1 MNVTDRFK
9 RNLLTGFA
17 ALFPILIT
25 VFLLSWLYIQLDRWI
40 GTRVNALCE
49 MLLARYPAVF
59 RLFYPDAP
67 PEVIAE
73 LSRRQ
78 AYAEVPAYVGVL
90 VGIAAAVTVIY
101 LMGTFIRGYVGGR
114 LMALVD
120 RFFERFPVIKNIY
133 PHARQ
138 VADFLF
144 GRVRSSRFKT
154 VVTIEY
160 PRRGSYSIGFLTGK
174 GLKDVEKAASHNLVS
189 VFVPTSPTPL
199 TGFIVM
205 VPPDEVW
212 ELDISVEEAFRF
224 CLTAGVLASKD
235 QRPEE
240 AYKHERLAGS
250 IPIVED
256 GEEANDNG

>member
-1 MNVTDRFK
+1 MKLVKNFK

-25 VFLLSWLYIQLDRWI
+25 GFLLSWLYVQLDRWI
-40 GTRVNALCE
+40 GTRVNAVCE
-49 MLLARYPAVF
+49 TLIARYPTLF
-59 RLFYPDAP
+59 SLFYPDAP
-67 PEVIAE
+67 PEVVAE

-78 AYAEVPAYVGVL
+78 AYVNVPAVLGVL
-90 VGIAAAVTVIY
+90 VGIITAIILIY
-101 LMGTFIRGYVGGR
+101 LLGTFIRGYIGGR

-154 VVTIEY
+154 VVCIQY
-160 PRRGSYSIGFLTGK
+160 PRRGSYSIGFLTGR
-174 GLKDVEKAASHNLVS
+174 GLKDVEETASHNLAT

-205 VPPDEVW
+205 VPPEEVQ
-212 ELDISVEEAFRF
+212 ELNISVEEAFRF

-240 AYKHERLAGS
+240 ADEHERLKHVRPLLEGN
-250 IPIVED
+250 V
-256 GEEANDNG
+256 GEESD